1 MLIPNLDEVF
11 GSPPP
16 PLRVYMGG
24 RGGGNKITFV
34 FMPIPPELQP
44 FRFLRH
50 GKNNKPVPE

>member
-11 GSPPP
+11 RSHPPWGCTP
-16 PLRVYMGG
+16 GG
-24 RGGGNKITFV
+24 GEGGNKATFV

-44 FRFLRH
+44 SRFLRH